1 MIHSWE
7 EDAESRCE
15 SVVTEALLV
24 APSSPETLQTLASV
38 RISQL
43 RVEDAKAALSRS
55 MELWQDLPPE
65 DPDVPDFA
73 ARISLSRLLI
83 EVEMEQSALTVL
95 ERLIEEDDSSVEA
108 WYLGGW
114 CLFLLGEKTP
124 GGSDPATKEE
134 SSDTPDR
141 TATLSASRV
150 WLQHSLTLYQSVEY
164 EDERLR
170 DHAQELVQKLNDEL
184 GEADDEDDEGSE
196 EGVEWEDD
204 NGDEEENSDEDMVE
218 T

>member
-124 GGSDPATKEE
+124 GGSDPSTKEE
-134 SSDTPDR
+134 SSHTPDR

-204 NGDEEENSDEDMVE
+204 DGDEEENSDEDMVQ